1 MLKEMLC
8 VCFEQICPE
17 IIREAAHPGQSF
29 QSIVD
34 KLKERYPDDKDVTD
48 LLMVINRINQLDD
61 KTLIKF
67 CMEFEREL
75 LHSIMTQEMA

>member
-17 IIREAAHPGQSF
+17 IIRKETYPGQSF
-29 QSIVD
+29 QLIVD
-34 KLKERYPDDKDVTD
+34 NLKERYPDDKDVTD

-61 KTLIKF
+61 KTLIRF

-75 LHSIMTQEMA
+75 LHSIMVE